1 MITDLR
7 IIVVSV
13 VLTLVTG
20 EATTSWETNH
30 GDNLLSDGVIVL
42 GEGLDTATVVWEF
55 IIGVFVVDRLTFSY
69 YRKMN

>member
-42 GEGLDTATVVWEF
+42 GEGLDTATVV
-55 IIGVFVVDRLTFSY
+55 
-69 YRKMN
+69 